1 MDRGFRRSDIGRG
14 LSWWELKSFVE
25 CLPPNGSS
33 AYYRSLKPRSW
44 WVTPEY
50 VALKENTF
58 AVELG
63 NWQRSGG
70 KAGDKPKP
78 PKFPQDGDTAYSRED
93 VAEKRKAQSSHLAAA
108 RAARGRRRKTLKRI
122 NPGMEVGRGA

>member
-1 MDRGFRRSDIGRG
+1 MERGWRRSDIGRG
-14 LSWWELKSFVE
+14 LSWWEFKAFVE
-25 CLPPNGSS
+25 NLPPTGQS
-33 AYYRSLKPRSW
+33 AYFRSLKPRSW

-50 VALKENTF
+50 VALKQNTF

-78 PKFPQDGDTAYSRED
+78 PKFPEDRDMNVSREEI
-93 VAEKRKAQSSHLAAA
+93 AEKRKAQSKHLAAA
-108 RAARGRRRKTLKRI
+108 RAARGRRRKTAKRI
-122 NPGMEVGRGA
+122 NPGMEVSRGN